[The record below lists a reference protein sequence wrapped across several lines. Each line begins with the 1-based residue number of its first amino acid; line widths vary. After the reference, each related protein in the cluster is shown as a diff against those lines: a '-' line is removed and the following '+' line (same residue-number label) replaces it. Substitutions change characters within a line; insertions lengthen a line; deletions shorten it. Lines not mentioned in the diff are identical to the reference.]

1 MHTGTV
7 NVQILDTR
15 AFDNFSCCKE
25 MAISTNHCILNAVA
39 LLVNNNLMLGQY
51 PEHSMQLLA
60 QGIDVAFTSAAFIES
75 FLW

>member
-39 LLVNNNLMLGQY
+39 LLINNNLMLGQH
-51 PEHSMQLLA
+51 PMQLLA